1 MQIPSSLASIVSY
14 WFPNLG
20 DSEKKAQGGKTPD
33 LCNLSLDQVLQ
44 IYKQRDICSVGAEE
58 HDSSPQ
64 FIRELEQT
72 SWQQKQLTSG
82 IFNHIDSMATNMNRI
97 SGRLDR
103 LEPEVQYLAI
113 SAFILFLLFIA
124 YARHTNMA
132 MQKKFSG
139 DLEKKLEDMK
149 GEYSKLIENLTKEIE
164 DQKVRHST
172 LRDDLTKEIGDQKV
186 GHSKL
191 RDDLTEEIE
200 DQKVGH
206 SKLRDDLTK
215 EIEDQK
221 VEHSKLRDDL
231 TKEIEDQKVGHSKL
245 RDDLTK
251 EIEDSKNMVSSQG
264 KRLDQLD
271 LKIQGTGSKTTQLEE
286 SLTKLTVNLKASQAE
301 LEKIE
306 NKLSTS
312 SQSIKLIQSQAI
324 GAEKTRV
331 KGVDDLQS
339 QIIELD
345 KTVSEVY
352 RILERSNLL
361 IDMTLSPLGS
371 RAGSWAGSQ
380 SGRSQSGSPERS
392 IPIEKH

>member
-20 DSEKKAQGGKTPD
+20 DSEKKAQSGKTPD

-44 IYKQRDICSVGAEE
+44 IYKQRDICSGGAEE
-58 HDSSPQ
+58 YNSSPQ

-72 SWQQKQLTSG
+72 SWQHKQLTSG

-103 LEPEVQYLAI
+103 LEPGVQYLAI
-113 SAFILFLLFIA
+113 STFILFLLFIA

-132 MQKKFSG
+132 MQKKFNG
-139 DLEKKLEDMK
+139 DLDKKLEDMK
-149 GEYSKLIENLTKEIE
+149 GEYSKLIENLTKEI
-164 DQKVRHST
+164 
-172 LRDDLTKEIGDQKV
+172 G
-186 GHSKL
+186 
-191 RDDLTEEIE
+191 

-231 TKEIEDQKVGHSKL
+231 A
-245 RDDLTK
+245 K

-286 SLTKLTVNLKASQAE
+286 GLTKLTVNLKASQAE

-312 SQSIKLIQSQAI
+312 SESIKLIQSQAI

-331 KGVDDLQS
+331 KGIDDLQS

-345 KTVSEVY
+345 KAVSEVY

-380 SGRSQSGSPERS
+380 SGRSRSGSPERS

>member
-20 DSEKKAQGGKTPD
+20 DSEKKAQSGKTPD

-44 IYKQRDICSVGAEE
+44 IYKQRDICPVGAEE

-132 MQKKFSG
+132 MQKKFNG

-164 DQKVRHST
+164 DQKVGHST

-191 RDDLTEEIE
+191 RDDLTKEIE

-221 VEHSKLRDDL
+221 VE
-231 TKEIEDQKVGHSKL
+231 HSKL

-392 IPIEKH
+392 TPIEKH